1 VVVSPKGEPTEAIPI
16 HRSEHCQP
24 RTGANAGLSRSGQ
37 RWPAPSSGASIV
49 VERDSQIL
57 EAAPNLLVLDEI
69 ERLPGLALSPLFPK
83 AGAQLGVLPQD
94 APTLLC
100 DRVAF
105 RVSLGDHGH
114 MVPADCPPPEAGSW
128 GCGFRT
134 SRRFCRPSGISPIR

>member
-1 VVVSPKGEPTEAIPI
+1 MVVSPKGEPTEAIPI

-69 ERLPGLALSPLFPK
+69 ERLP
-83 AGAQLGVLPQD
+83 
-94 APTLLC
+94 
-100 DRVAF
+100 
-105 RVSLGDHGH
+105 
-114 MVPADCPPPEAGSW
+114 PEAGSW